1 MKYIGGLDENTLNQ
15 SNERIICNGS
25 DNEFENN
32 YNNESSTRS
41 RAHIE
46 NIFQSYKDQ
55 EKQKI
60 DQPMLF
66 KTKHANEKSVGKDIN
81 NRKGNSKE
89 TNKSRN
95 KVDILTNKQEVKI
108 QKGIH
113 KPTK

>member
-1 MKYIGGLDENTLNQ
+1 MKYIGELDENTLNQ

-41 RAHIE
+41 RAHIK
-46 NIFQSYKDQ
+46 NIFQLYKDQ

-60 DQPMLF
+60 DRPMFL
-66 KTKHANEKSVGKDIN
+66 KTKYANEESVGKNIN

-89 TNKSRN
+89 NNKSRN
-95 KVDILTNKQEVKI
+95 KVDILPRE
-108 QKGIH
+108 
-113 KPTK
+113 